1 MSAYIKL
8 QDKFLK
14 AFFAGRF
21 SQDFY
26 LTGGTALAKFYF
38 QHRESFDL
46 DFFTQ
51 EQEID
56 FNEVNLEMVKIIE
69 RLGLK
74 IEKQTITDTFLQYIV
89 KDKRKTELKIDLVKD
104 IPVHFGIIQTKNKV
118 RFDSLK
124 NIGSNKILAIFG
136 RVDPKDFVDLF
147 FILNK
152 TNLSFKK
159 LYEMAKQKDLGLSEF
174 FLANSILKIK
184 ETKILPK
191 MLVDL
196 DRKEMI
202 AFYEALAKKLFLK
215 IKPKN

>member
-56 FNEVNLEMVKIIE
+56 FNEVNLEMVK
-69 RLGLK
+69 
-74 IEKQTITDTFLQYIV
+74 V
-89 KDKRKTELKIDLVKD
+89 